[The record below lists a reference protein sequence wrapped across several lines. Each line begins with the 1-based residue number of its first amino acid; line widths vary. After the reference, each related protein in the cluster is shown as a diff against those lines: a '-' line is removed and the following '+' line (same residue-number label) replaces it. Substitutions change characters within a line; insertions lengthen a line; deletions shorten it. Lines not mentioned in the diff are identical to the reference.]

1 MRRLKIFW
9 GADDGNVDGARRFH
23 AMVGVVMLVHLA
35 MATMLAR
42 GTRGEVKTLGG
53 TRLSPI
59 ARALN
64 EQIERER
71 AGTTGGERTAATTS
85 ELPHTVMD
93 TP

>member
-1 MRRLKIFW
+1 
-9 GADDGNVDGARRFH
+9 
-23 AMVGVVMLVHLA
+23 MLVHLA

-71 AGTTGGERTAATTS
+71 AGATGGESTAATTS
-85 ELPHTVMD
+85 ELPHTVRGC
-93 TP
+93 